1 MAKTC
6 FSFSNAHYVKDL
18 FNFRQLAVQKE
29 RNDLICQ
36 LCVLCSHKMFASSA
50 AVVDVFTM
58 SPQG

>member
-29 RNDLICQ
+29 RNYLICQ
-36 LCVLCSHKMFASSA
+36 LCVFCSHKIFASRT
-50 AVVDVFTM
+50 AVVGVFTM